1 MLQKHLR
8 RALAKPGQRREEE
21 RREEERREE
30 ERREE
35 AFDLEVS
42 QEAFESMMTLGDE
55 AAGVNGGEVQAS
67 PRQLLHST
75 ATPAHAG
82 SEEEKEEE
90 EEEVLLTAYNKLQK
104 RREEERR
111 EEEEGGGGGLIDK
124 EEGRS
129 PSDQSEEVCT

>member
-1 MLQKHLR
+1 VLQKHLR
-8 RALAKPGQRREEE
+8 RALAKPGQRREEERREEE

-82 SEEEKEEE
+82 SEEEEEE
-90 EEEVLLTAYNKLQK
+90 EILLTAYNKLQK

-111 EEEEGGGGGLIDK
+111 EEEG
-124 EEGRS
+124 
-129 PSDQSEEVCT
+129 